1 MENQFDINNIPA
13 EKFEFAQT
21 GEKLHDEKFKTKPI
35 GYFQDAWI
43 RFKKNKASIAATLII
58 IFVALYAI
66 IVPFIANYEL
76 SDRDGIYTKSRPYI
90 PALSF
95 IPFFDGGYEQKVNDK
110 FLEYYVGIGMAA
122 EDPTGAGGVTWE
134 EALESK
140 YTPIVSIGE
149 EQMQAG
155 KTYRNIK
162 THSYFAKGF
171 QYLSL
176 TQAQYDAIVAY
187 QGESGVQVLYPMID
201 TKNADFCSSNN
212 VDDANFWYKHSAN
225 GTPLDANGRQLTLEQ
240 VMKNGLSDNYV
251 RDEQGNVVYFIAKDK
266 TMVQVRVLYYN
277 YYQYMNGAEP
287 THYLGTDGQGYDI
300 FVRLAYGLRT
310 SLLLSVLVSVINLVF
325 GAVYGAIEGYYGG
338 WVDLIGERISD
349 VLSGIPFMVLAT
361 LVQLHL
367 VSTGLM
373 PTFAGVLLAFCLT
386 GWISVAYRVRTQFY
400 RFKNQEYVL
409 AARTLGARDG
419 RLMFKHIFPN
429 ALGTIITSSILIIPS
444 TILSE
449 TTLSYLGIVNFQGAT
464 STSLGTMLANG
475 KEYLSTDPHIIAMP
489 AIAISL
495 LMISFNL
502 FGNGLRD
509 AFNPSLRGVE
519 E

>member
-1 MENQFDINNIPA
+1 MSKFDINYIPA
-13 EKFEFAQT
+13 EKFEFAQA
-21 GEKLHDEKFKTKPI
+21 GKDLHDEKFKTKPI

-43 RFKKNKASIAATLII
+43 RFKKNTASIAASII
-58 IFVALYAI
+58 ILMVALYAI
-66 IVPFIANYEL
+66 VVPFIANYEL
-76 SDRDGIYTKSRPYI
+76 SDRDGIYTKSRPYV

-95 IPFFDGGYEQKVNDK
+95 MSAFDGGYDQKVNDK
-110 FLEYYVGIGMAA
+110 FLMYYVGIGMSA
-122 EDPTGAGGVTWE
+122 EDPMATGKVTWD

-140 YTPIVSIGE
+140 YNPVISIGE
-149 EQMQAG
+149 EMKQAG
-155 KTYRNIK
+155 KTYRNIR

-171 QYLSL
+171 HYLSL
-176 TQAQYDAIVAY
+176 TQEQYDNIVKY
-187 QGESGVQVLYPMID
+187 QEETGIQVLYPMID
-201 TKNADFCSSNN
+201 TANSEVFNGNNA
-212 VDDANFWYKHSAN
+212 DDANFWYKHSMN
-225 GTPLDANGRQLTLEQ
+225 GTPVDANGKQLSLKQ
-240 VMKNGLSDNYV
+240 VMKTGLVDNYV
-251 RDEQGNVVYFIAKDK
+251 RDEEGNVVYFLPKDK

-277 YYQYMNGAEP
+277 YYQYVNGAEP

-310 SLLLSVLVSVINLVF
+310 SLLMAVLVSAINLIF
-325 GAVYGAIEGYYGG
+325 GAIYGAIEGYYGG

-349 VLSGIPFMVLAT
+349 ILSGIPFMVLAT

-367 VSTGLM
+367 VATGIM

-386 GWISVAYRVRTQFY
+386 GWIGVAYRVRTQFY

-464 STSLGTMLANG
+464 STSLGTMLSNG
-475 KEYLSTDPHIIAMP
+475 KEYLSTDPHIIAVP

>member
-1 MENQFDINNIPA
+1 MENQFDIKNIPA

-21 GEKLHDEKFKTKPI
+21 GENLHDEKFKTKPI

-43 RFKKNKASIAATLII
+43 RFKKNKASIAATVII
-58 IFVALYAI
+58 ICVALYAI
-66 IVPFIANYEL
+66 VVPFIANYEL

-122 EDPTGAGGVTWE
+122 EDPMGQGGVTWE
-134 EALESK
+134 EALESE
-140 YTPIVSIGE
+140 YSPIVSIGE

-176 TQAQYDAIVAY
+176 TQAQYDDIVAY
-187 QGESGVQVLYPMID
+187 QKETGIQVLYPMVD
-201 TKNADFCSSNN
+201 TSDAETFSVNNA
-212 VDDANFWYKHSAN
+212 DDANFWYKHSMN
-225 GTPLDANGRQLTLEQ
+225 GTPLDANGNQLTLDR
-240 VMKNGLSDNYV
+240 VMKTGLVDSYI
-251 RDEQGNVVYFIAKDK
+251 RDENGDVVYFVAKDK

-277 YYQYMNGAEP
+277 YYQYVNGAEP

-310 SLLLSVLVSVINLVF
+310 SLLLSVMVSVINLVF
-325 GAVYGAIEGYYGG
+325 GAIYGAIEGYYGG
-338 WVDLIGERISD
+338 WIDLIGERISD

-367 VSTGLM
+367 VSTGIM

-386 GWISVAYRVRTQFY
+386 GWIGVAYRVRTQFY

-475 KEYLSTDPHIIAMP
+475 KEYLSTDPHIIAVP

>member
-1 MENQFDINNIPA
+1 MSKFEYNNIPA
-13 EKFEFAQT
+13 EKFEFAQA
-21 GEKLHDEKFKTKPI
+21 GKELHDEKLKTKPI

-43 RFKKNKASIAATLII
+43 RFKKNKASIAATVII
-58 IFVALYAI
+58 LLVSLYAV

-76 SDRDGIYTKSRPYI
+76 SDRDGTYTKARPYI

-95 IPFFDGGYEQKVNDK
+95 IPVFDGGYDQKLNDK
-110 FLEYYVGIGMAA
+110 FLMYYAGIGMSA
-122 EDPTGAGGVTWE
+122 EDPQGFGTVSWE
-134 EALESK
+134 EAIQSEYS
-140 YTPIVSIGE
+140 PIISIGKE
-149 EQMQAG
+149 TMQQG
-155 KTYRNIK
+155 RPYRMVR

-171 QYLSL
+171 TYLSI
-176 TQAQYDAIVAY
+176 TREQYQNIVDY
-187 QGESGVQVLYPMID
+187 QEKTGIQVLYPMVD
-201 TKNADFCSSNN
+201 TADSEVFSGSNAS
-212 VDDANFWYKHSAN
+212 DANFWYKHAAN
-225 GTPLDANGRQLTLEQ
+225 GTPVDANGKKLSLEK
-240 VMKNGLSDNYV
+240 VMKDGLVDNYI
-251 RDEQGNVVYFIAKDK
+251 RDAEGNVVYFIEKDK

-277 YYQYMNGAEP
+277 YYQYINGTEP
-287 THYLGTDGQGYDI
+287 AHYLGTDGQGYDI

-310 SLLLSVLVSVINLVF
+310 SLLIAVFVSAINLIF
-325 GAVYGAIEGYYGG
+325 GAVYGAVEGYYGG

-349 VLSGIPFMVLAT
+349 ILSGIPFMVLAT
-361 LVQLHL
+361 LVQLHF
-367 VSTGLM
+367 VSTGIM
-373 PTFAGVLLAFCLT
+373 PAFAGVLLAFCLT

-409 AARTLGARDG
+409 AARTLGAKDG

-475 KEYLSTDPHIIAMP
+475 KEYLSTDPHIIMMP